1 MRYRLER
8 LRRRGD
14 TATFSSNASSLR
26 PLPGAAQLVALHRRI
41 TDAGALEDGEYLR
54 KQTIRSAG
62 RAAADT
68 DMPSGQGT
76 DAISNGPQFICL
88 CSVQGVSCLTRKKTA
103 SVSAPAVS
111 ATAAAARSS
120 NPGKTSGREWGSPLA
135 DEDKRRRLAL
145 PEQPR
150 SRLLA

>member
-41 TDAGALEDGEYLR
+41 TDAGALEDGEYLW

-68 DMPSGQGT
+68 DMQSAAVRLAVPHRPWFQLICAVG
-76 DAISNGPQFICL
+76 AISN
-88 CSVQGVSCLTRKKTA
+88 
-103 SVSAPAVS
+103 VSAAGVD
-111 ATAAAARSS
+111 AGAAAA
-120 NPGKTSGREWGSPLA
+120 PVHKSGRFMCRWIAYRGENI
-135 DEDKRRRLAL
+135 AL
-145 PEQPR
+145 EHYVTSQSHSLIAQSLHAPGG
-150 SRLLA
+150 

>member
-14 TATFSSNASSLR
+14 TATFSSNTSSLR

-41 TDAGALEDGEYLR
+41 TDAGALEDGEYLW

-68 DMPSGQGT
+68 DMPSDRGT
-76 DAISNGPQFICL
+76 DAISNPGGRHGEVPGDGAGFHTRIHNAL
-88 CSVQGVSCLTRKKTA
+88 AMLRQGDA
-103 SVSAPAVS
+103 GAAPGE
-111 ATAAAARSS
+111 
-120 NPGKTSGREWGSPLA
+120 PREGFDPT
-135 DEDKRRRLAL
+135 
-145 PEQPR
+145 
-150 SRLLA
+150 